1 VLSHEIA
8 YEIKSYLFIFE
19 YFGWGIHLLSPVIR
33 DPLLLRQG
41 YVRKDLMFGQIS
53 FSYCYYHCPL
63 NFIWIIIG
71 DPNSFE

>member
-53 FSYCYYHCPL
+53 FSYYSPV
-63 NFIWIIIG
+63 IIIAPLTLYG
-71 DPNSFE
+71 